1 MPENEKEKKELEVK
15 LDDVVEGQEVDV
27 PLNPLEKLQQEQEKP
42 SSESEKEEED
52 KQTYKKEKD
61 HGTDIS
67 YENEVKYDVETKPT
81 ENIPSYSE
89 DLPYSVKVR
98 KRIQKEVAKRAEAE
112 QRNVDLEQKISMMEK
127 RTYDMANKSLS
138 NQATAVSNE
147 LKSAIEEGNTDKQV
161 KLYENLA
168 EIRSQITKTEDYAAR
183 VPKVKEKKDKAPPLA
198 SEWVKENSLWF
209 NKPGYRKET
218 AMAYGIDA
226 ELTEEGWD
234 VHDPGYYDEMTKR
247 LKASGLN
254 YFNKAEENTSKSNQN
269 VVQKTNRVQSPVAG
283 VSRKKGTSSNRVKLT
298 GDDLATAKTF
308 GININDDAA
317 LKRFAKE
324 VKDFSDSNTGT
335 T

>member
-1 MPENEKEKKELEVK
+1 MPDNEKEKKDLEVK

-27 PLNPLEKLQQEQEKP
+27 PLNPLEKLQQEQEK
-42 SSESEKEEED
+42 SSDESKEEENV
-52 KQTYKKEKD
+52 KQKD
-61 HGTDIS
+61 QGHDIS

-81 ENIPSYSE
+81 EKIPAYS
-89 DLPYSVKVR
+89 DDMPYSVKVR

-112 QRNVDLEQKISMMEK
+112 QRIVDLEQKINSMEK
-127 RTYDMANKSLS
+127 RTFDIANKSLS

-147 LKSAIEEGNTDKQV
+147 LKAAIEEGNTDKQV

-168 EIRSQITKTEDYAAR
+168 EIRSQMTKTEDYAAR
-183 VPKVKEKKDKAPPLA
+183 VPKAKEKKEKAPPLA
-198 SEWVKENSLWF
+198 TEWVKENSTWF

-247 LKASGLN
+247 LKASGLP
-254 YFNKAEENTSKSNQN
+254 YFNKSEENTSKTEQN
-269 VVQKTNRVQSPVAG
+269 VVQKNNRVQSPVAG

-298 GDDLATAKTF
+298 SDDLATAKNF
-308 GININDDAA
+308 GININDEAA

-324 VKDFSDSNTGT
+324 VKSFSDTGQ
-335 T
+335 